1 MKVILLSLVF
11 CFFLSRFSAAA
22 EITLAERGKTAYSI
36 VLGENASPSE
46 RHGAKELQVF
56 LQIISGAFFPIAFE
70 AETGSGPA
78 IFLGES
84 RRLSQVDKS
93 IDFPSFGNEG
103 FIIKTSGEHL
113 ILAGGKLRGSMYAV
127 YSFLED
133 ILGCRWYS
141 SEVSKIPRTSTLV
154 IPQLDKTEMPAF
166 EYREPYWK
174 DALDKDWAARNRCNS
189 SASGLDSERGGK
201 VNYRSVHTFYPRIPP
216 EKHYGN
222 HPEWYSV
229 LSNKKRTWEYGQLC
243 LTNPEVVKKMADE
256 VMKWMERDPE
266 GNIFSVSQND
276 WHVAC
281 ECPPC
286 AEVDDYEGSHS
297 GTLVHFVNGVAERTA
312 KRFPDKFVGTLAYT
326 YTEVPPKYARPN
338 DHVVIRLC
346 NMNHLTGCDGHPL
359 TECPLNF
366 RYRDNLIGWS
376 KIADKIYIW
385 DYVTNFAHF
394 LQPMPLWYANK
405 KDLQFYSQNGVDG
418 IFEQGCTPTEAAA
431 GAELTAWLEAKLL
444 WNPEH
449 NLDELMN
456 DFITGY
462 YGVAA
467 EPMNNYHRFLMRKT
481 NEDNIH
487 FTLYS
492 PTNIALFGPE
502 NMKVMDGFLKEAETL
517 AANEPEIAYR
527 VEEVRLDWQY
537 LKLNQPIRHVLENG
551 VYKPVDFDAEY
562 STPRALELFMDRI
575 NDHEISELWEFRGND
590 LAYRYMRANT
600 GTHKV
605 LAMENPFFKL
615 TLIPGIGGRIYQA
628 KHKKSG
634 REIFRVGETKE
645 RFYPTVGG
653 YSDPFNSDGPWAFFG
668 IDNYAYTIEDSPAEK
683 IFTMQCQTYNWYVD
697 RDVMEI
703 AKDVILSDNSDEV
716 RIRTELKLL
725 EDLGRPQSILTMPDL
740 NLGRLEDVRVGL
752 PDAGGKYSFEKLPEP
767 ADWGFRYKT
776 FRGREISQGKWC
788 VINIR
793 EKWGIENTFDPK
805 QVESCTIWANP
816 QTGSLQLR
824 LETFM
829 KPGNKDDTIMLDHRL
844 KVIENT
850 DELPR

>member
-1 MKVILLSLVF
+1 MKAIVLVLVSCIF
-11 CFFLSRFSAAA
+11 ISQRSAAA
-22 EITLAERGKTAYSI
+22 EITLAAGGKTEYTI
-36 VLGENASPSE
+36 VLGSNASPSE
-46 RHGAKELQVF
+46 RHGAKELQMF
-56 LQIISGAFFPIAFE
+56 LEMISGAFFPISFE
-70 AETGSGPA
+70 AESGTGPA

-84 RRLSQVDKS
+84 DRLSQIDKT
-93 IDFPSFGNEG
+93 INFTALGNED
-103 FIIKTSGEHL
+103 FIIRTAGEHL

-133 ILGCRWYS
+133 VLGCRWYS
-141 SEVSKIPRTSTLV
+141 SEVSRIPRIEKLAISELN
-154 IPQLDKTEMPAF
+154 KKEMPAF

-216 EKHYGN
+216 EEHYN
-222 HPEWYSV
+222 DHPEWYSV

-243 LTNPEVVKKMADE
+243 LTNPEVVKKMADA
-256 VMKWMERDPE
+256 VMKWMEGDPE

-286 AEVDDYEGSHS
+286 AEVDNYEGSHS
-297 GTLVHFVNGVAERTA
+297 GTLVHFVNAVAERTA
-312 KRFPDKFVGTLAYT
+312 KRFPEKYVGTLAYT
-326 YTEVPPKYARPN
+326 YTEVPPKFVRPN

-346 NMNHLTGCDGHPL
+346 NMNHLTGCDAHPL
-359 TECPLNF
+359 IECPLNF

-376 KIADKIYIW
+376 KIADRVYIW

-405 KDLQFYSQNGVDG
+405 KDLQFYSQYGVDG

-444 WNPEH
+444 WNPERD
-449 NLDELMN
+449 LDDLMN

-467 EPMNNYHRFLMRKT
+467 EPINNYHRFLMRKT

-492 PTNIALFGPE
+492 PTNIALFSPE
-502 NMKVMDGFLKEAETL
+502 NMNIMDGFLKEAETL
-517 AANEPEIAYR
+517 AVNVPEIAHR
-527 VEEVRLDWQY
+527 VEEVRLNWQY
-537 LKLNQPIRHVLENG
+537 LKLNQPVRHVLENG
-551 VYKPVDFDAEY
+551 VYKPVDFDSEY
-562 STPRALELFMDRI
+562 STPRALEQFMDRI
-575 NDHEISELWEFRGND
+575 NDHEISELWEFRGKN

-600 GTHKV
+600 GTHKAV
-605 LAMENPFFKL
+605 TMENPFFEI

-634 REIFRVGETKE
+634 REIFRIGETKE
-645 RFYPTVGG
+645 RFYPTAGG

-668 IDNYAYTIEDSPAEK
+668 VDNYAYNIADSPGEK
-683 IFTMQCQTYNWYVD
+683 KCTMQCQTYTWFRD
-697 RDVMEI
+697 KDVMEI
-703 AKDVILSDNSDEV
+703 AKDIILPENRDEIK
-716 RIRTELKLL
+716 IRTELRLL
-725 EDLGRPQSILTMPDL
+725 EELGRPQNIITMPDL
-740 NLGRLEDVRVGL
+740 NLGELEDVRVGF
-752 PDAGGKYSFEKLPEP
+752 PGAGGIYVFEKLPGP

-776 FRGREISQGKWC
+776 FRGRDIASGRWC
-788 VINIR
+788 VINVR
-793 EKWGIENTFDPK
+793 EKWGIENAFDPK
-805 QVESCTIWANP
+805 EVESCMIWADP
-816 QTGSLQLR
+816 ETGSVQLR
-824 LETFM
+824 LESYM
-829 KPGNKDDTIMLDHRL
+829 KPGKKDDLITVTHSLR
-844 KVIENT
+844 VIENT
-850 DELPR
+850 DALPK